1 MHGPKYE
8 AHRTNGRPLE
18 AMGWGSAG
26 RLGRTQQCA
35 ICQRQKRK
43 RETDRAMCDTPEAK
57 TQVKDRPTN
66 VQNARGKNA
75 SERYCTAMLNLNF

>member
-1 MHGPKYE
+1 M
-8 AHRTNGRPLE
+8 GRNMKLTE
-18 AMGWGSAG
+18 QMGGHW
-26 RLGRTQQCA
+26 
-35 ICQRQKRK
+35 RQWDGGVQGDWDGLSNVQYARGKKRK